1 MNQIRHGW
9 ASVAVVAV
17 IALFAFSSTQSIQA
31 QNTQEPPKQPADAQN
46 QTVPQEPADVQQLKD
61 RVKQLEQTVDELKK
75 LIGTVE
81 VAQKQQQQQQPQ
93 QPKQVLASD
102 TSGGLRV
109 IPSVFKTT
117 PTGGSVVRTTGADM
131 RPTTVSQDGDGD
143 RSLEVYGFAMLDM
156 GYQFK
161 SNHPDWYDTIRPTKL
176 PAFEGEFDPDGK
188 FYSGVRQSRFGV
200 KTSTPTRW
208 GELKTIFEF
217 ELFGTGVDAGQ
228 TTFRLRHAYGEL
240 GQFGAGQYWTV
251 FGDVDAFPNT
261 FEYWGPNGL
270 VWFRNVQIRW
280 MPFRGR
286 NELTLALERPGA
298 SGDQGVFAGRIELA
312 GIRPQFRLPDFT
324 GNVRFNRDWGHFQA
338 SWLLGSIKWVD
349 TDDTDDFDFSGSDVR
364 AGLSLTGVFNFNENN
379 VGRFQGTYGQGTQ
392 NYMNDA
398 PLDVG
403 AKFNDDA
410 PIVNPLRPTAQRLPE
425 GEVGILP
432 ITGRAI
438 PMFAMSA
445 FLDHRW
451 NSKFTSAIGYSM
463 LNMENTS
470 AQAPGAF
477 RRGQYAVMNLL
488 WSPIENFV
496 MGGEYQWGRRN
507 NFHDTFSSDD
517 HRIQFSFKYTF
528 GRQFKW

>member
-9 ASVAVVAV
+9 ASMAMVAVV
-17 IALFAFSSTQSIQA
+17 ALFAFSSAIQA
-31 QNTQEPPKQPADAQN
+31 QTTPEPPKQPSDAQ
-46 QTVPQEPADVQQLKD
+46 EPVDVQQLKD

-81 VAQKQQQQQQPQ
+81 TAQRQAQQQPQ
-93 QPKQVLASD
+93 QVLASD
-102 TSGGLRV
+102 TSGG
-109 IPSVFKTT
+109 
-117 PTGGSVVRTTGADM
+117 VRTIPAVLKTGPLAD
-131 RPTTVSQDGDGD
+131 PPAKVKQDGDGD
-143 RSLEVYGFAMLDM
+143 RSIEIYGFAMLDT
-156 GYQFK
+156 GYSFK
-161 SNHPDWYDTIRPTKL
+161 TNHPDWFDTIRPTKL
-176 PAFEGEFDPDGK
+176 PSFEGEFAPEGK
-188 FYSGVRQSRFGV
+188 FYMGVRQSRFGV
-200 KTSTPTRW
+200 KTSTPTKW

-240 GQFGAGQYWTV
+240 GKFGAGQYWTA

-270 VWFRNVQIRW
+270 VWFRNVQIRF
-280 MPFRGR
+280 MPFKGR

-312 GIRPQFRLPDFT
+312 GIRPQFRVPDFT
-324 GNVRFNRDWGHFQA
+324 GNVRFNRDWGHIQA
-338 SWLLGSIKWVD
+338 SWILGSIKWVD
-349 TDDTDDFDFSGSDVR
+349 TDDTDAFDFSGSDLR
-364 AGLSLTGVFNFNENN
+364 AGLSLTTVLNFNKDNI
-379 VGRFQGTYGQGTQ
+379 GRFQATYGQGTQ

-403 AKFNDDA
+403 AKFNDDFLV
-410 PIVNPLRPTAQRLPE
+410 VNPLRPTLQRTPE
-425 GEVGILP
+425 WEVILP
-432 ITGRAI
+432 IEGRAI
-438 PMFAMSA
+438 PMFAMSS
-445 FLDHRW
+445 FLDHTW
-451 NSKFTSAIGYSM
+451 NKKFTSAFGYSM

-477 RRGQYAVMNLL
+477 RRGQYAIANLL

-507 NFHDTFSSDD
+507 NFHDSFSSDD

-528 GRQFKW
+528 GKMFKW